1 MSSKRDLIGRSVA
14 DWKKSEHHGAGTWLA
29 ERLTSVVLAVLTLWV
44 AYSAVKLAGGGYE
57 AALAFVKAPLNAG
70 LIGLTAIFAV
80 WHMYMG
86 LRMVVEDYFDK
97 REGLGFYLFL
107 IFLLSL
113 VLLVAT
119 GAALYLVHQAA

>member
-44 AYSAVKLAGGGYE
+44 AYSAIKLAGGGYE
-57 AALAFVKAPLNAG
+57 AAIAFVKLPLNAG
-70 LIGLTAIFAV
+70 LIALTAIFAV
-80 WHMYMG
+80 WHMHMG
-86 LRMVVEDYFDK
+86 LRVVIEDYFDK
-97 REGLGFYLFL
+97 TEGRGFYLFL

>member
-1 MSSKRDLIGRSVA
+1 VSSKRDLIGRSVA
-14 DWKKSEHHGAGTWLA
+14 DWKKSEHHGVGTWLA
-29 ERLTSVVLAVLTLWV
+29 ERLTSVVLAVLTVWV
-44 AYSAVKLAGGGYE
+44 AYSAVQLAGGGYE
-57 AALAFVKAPLNAG
+57 AAIAFVKLPLNAG

-86 LRMVVEDYFDK
+86 LRVVVEDYFDK